1 MVCSVLSAV
10 VLCHPGD
17 SLREGRGGAYTLNH
31 KYFPCQ
37 QLISLWFICKCEFAF
52 YVFIFIYFIFAP
64 RIQWVSLSS
73 SSTLPCPALPACIYI
88 YIFLASFSQR
98 AEVWTCFLLLKHTT
112 FSLLPSS
119 FPFSIAQSGNSSPF
133 CAVLSLGFLL
143 LASRF
148 LLLAFC
154 SFRYVFF
161 RFLVSTACSF
171 FHIVFRRSF
180 SLPCKT
186 HNNHFNFNA
195 PIIWK

>member
-1 MVCSVLSAV
+1 MVCSVLSSV

-17 SLREGRGGAYTLNH
+17 SLRGRGLTHWTINTSPVSNWFPSDLFANANLLFMFLFLFTLYSH
-31 KYFPCQ
+31 H
-37 QLISLWFICKCEFAF
+37 EFNGCPWAA
-52 YVFIFIYFIFAP
+52 VA
-64 RIQWVSLSS
+64 
-73 SSTLPCPALPACIYI
+73 PCPALPSPLCSIYI
-88 YIFLASFSQR
+88 YIFPG
-98 AEVWTCFLLLKHTT
+98 FLLPKRGGVNVFSFTQAHT
-112 FSLLPSS
+112 LRPS
-119 FPFSIAQSGNSSPF
+119 PFSHRPSQSGNSSPF

-143 LASRF
+143 SASCF
-148 LLLAFC
+148 SLLAFC